1 MAKLRR
7 PVETSDGLTLTE
19 RKKSQIRRALRRNTG
34 KRSMERTIELDG
46 GQVVVCRVVDD
57 IIRVQ
62 PAESRLS
69 KH

>member
-7 PVETSDGLTLTE
+7 PVETSDGLTLNE
-19 RKKSQIRRALRRNTG
+19 RTKDQIRRALRRNTG
-34 KRSMERTIELDG
+34 KRSVERTIELDG